1 MTLRRSALAL
11 ALIAALVAALTV
23 VVLHEQGGGG
33 SNRRASAPA
42 VPGGAVPITV
52 AATLDPRVLLFGDT
66 LKAAVDVTFS
76 RRRVNGDS
84 IRITPQ
90 FAPWA
95 LVEPPHRERRDA
107 GAVGFLR
114 TTYVLRCTIGPCV
127 PQGAGASSL
136 EFDPVRVTFLPAARK
151 GRQRTFEV
159 HWPVLVSH
167 SQIVTDDFENQAAI
181 NSPWRADAVSLPAV
195 SYRVSPRI
203 VRAVAFGLGALL
215 AVVGIILAVLAIPA
229 RAPRPEPVPEPE
241 PQEPELMLAPLEHA
255 LVLLEA
261 EVRSNG
267 GADQRR
273 ALELIAEELEARDVD
288 GALARRARNLAWS
301 EDVPPAVQ
309 TRGLATEVRAA
320 LVVDEPAQADRTI
333 DAEEGDAPP
342 A

>member
-1 MTLRRSALAL
+1 VTLRRGALVL
-11 ALIAALVAALTV
+11 ALIAALAAALIV
-23 VVLHEQGGGG
+23 VVLHEQGVGKGGAT
-33 SNRRASAPA
+33 SPAAP
-42 VPGGAVPITV
+42 GEAVPISV
-52 AATLDPRVLLFGDT
+52 ATTLDPRVLLFGDT
-66 LKAAVDVTFS
+66 LKATVDVTYS

-95 LVEPPHRERRDA
+95 LIQPPHRERRDA

-127 PQGAGASSL
+127 PQGAGTSSL
-136 EFDPVRVTFLPAARK
+136 EFDPVRISFRPAARK
-151 GRQRTFEV
+151 GRPRSFVT

-167 SQIVTDDFENQAAI
+167 SQIVSDDFENQAAI
-181 NSPWRADAVSLPAV
+181 NSPWRADAVTLPAV
-195 SYRVSPRI
+195 SYRVSPRV

-229 RAPRPEPVPEPE
+229 RAPRPEPEPEPE
-241 PQEPELMLAPLEHA
+241 PKEPEPVLAPLEHA

-273 ALELIAEELEARDVD
+273 ALELIAEELEARDFD
-288 GALARRARNLAWS
+288 AALARRARNLAWS

-320 LVVDEPAQADRTI
+320 LVVDEPAQADETI
-333 DAEEGDAPP
+333 DGEEGDAPP